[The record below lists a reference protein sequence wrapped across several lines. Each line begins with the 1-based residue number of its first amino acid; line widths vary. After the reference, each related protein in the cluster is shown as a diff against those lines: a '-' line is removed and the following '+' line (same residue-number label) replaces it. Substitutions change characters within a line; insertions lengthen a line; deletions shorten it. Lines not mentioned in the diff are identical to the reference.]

1 MKETMTSKLQ
11 TIRPFAGLVIIVAGV
26 LILVATRIL
35 SLASS
40 NGLLLTGLL
49 LIVAGIV
56 VHILLLKKD
65 SKY

>member
-26 LILVATRIL
+26 LILVATRIP